1 MDPEESC
8 IQEAIGQFYS
18 FFGRMV
24 QLKND
29 IEHLVDLDLSV
40 RDRILIQLEDI
51 ESKCCVYVYVCV
63 CVCVTLVNQLLEQ
76 SVSATHCSC

>member
-1 MDPEESC
+1 MSC

-29 IEHLVDLDLSV
+29 IEHLDDLDLSV
-40 RDRILIQLEDI
+40 RDRILTQLEDI
-51 ESKCCVYVYVCV
+51 ERKCSVCV
-63 CVCVTLVNQLLEQ
+63 HVPEGLRAICI
-76 SVSATHCSC
+76 